1 MAMKMIGASIGSCVH
16 NVGLLN
22 FLNLARQNG
31 YETIYVGSAVPIER
45 LVEEIEKHDPDVV
58 AMSYRL
64 GGEALKNLLETLEK
78 TLNER
83 SLLHKTYIFGG
94 TIETANVARKFS
106 FIKKAF
112 DGTEEVDEIVMF
124 LRGEAR
130 KIQKLEVYPQRL
142 GERIKF
148 KSPFPLIRHHIG
160 LQTMEETIAEVEK
173 LAESQLLDVISI
185 APDQN
190 CQQFFF
196 EPEKMDPKQDGAG
209 GAPIRTRED
218 FVKLYEA
225 SRRGNYP
232 LVRCYAGTT
241 HMVEFSKLLKET
253 INNAWAAIPIM
264 WYSDLDR
271 RSNRPLLEAM
281 KENMEAIRWNALN
294 NVPVEVTDSH
304 QWALRLAHD
313 AVEVATAYLATFV
326 AKKLGVKEYVQQF
339 MLETPS
345 GLSPRADIAKM
356 IAKRELV
363 ESLSDEGFTVYRMIR
378 TGLMS
383 MPADLDS
390 AKGQIG
396 VSMFYGMALEPHI
409 VHVVAYCES
418 ERRATSK
425 EIIESVKI
433 ARRAVNVALR
443 GCADPLADPW
453 IRSEKERIKEE
464 AMQIIEAIKSL
475 GDGSDDSLLDP
486 QVLFEA
492 VKIGILDAPALKGF
506 SVARGEVRTALVDGQ
521 CRCVDEEGKVIS
533 EKQRLMAI
541 MGRLSR

>member
-1 MAMKMIGASIGSCVH
+1 MKMIGASIGSCVH

-31 YETIYVGSAVPIER
+31 YETLYIGSAVPVEK

-64 GGEALKNLLETLEK
+64 GAEALKNLLETLERLLK
-78 TLNER
+78 ER
-83 SLLHKTYIFGG
+83 DLLRKTYIFGG
-94 TIETANVARKFS
+94 TVETANVARTFS
-106 FIKKAF
+106 FISKAF

-130 KIQKLEVYPQRL
+130 KLQKMEVYPQKL

-160 LQTMEETIAEVEK
+160 LQTLEETIREIEK
-173 LAESQLLDVISI
+173 MADSQLLDVISI

-209 GAPIRTRED
+209 GAPIRTKED
-218 FVKLYEA
+218 FVKLYQA

-232 LVRCYAGTT
+232 LVRCYAGTR

-253 INNAWAAIPIM
+253 LNNAWAAIPVM

-271 RSNRPLLEAM
+271 RSDRPLLEAI
-281 KENMEAIRWNALN
+281 KENMEAIRWNGEN
-294 NVPVEVTDSH
+294 DVPVEVTDSH

-339 MLETPS
+339 MLETPL

-363 ESLSDEGFTVYRMIR
+363 ESLADENFRVYRMIR

-383 MPADLDS
+383 MPADLDA

-418 ERRATSK
+418 VKRATAK

-433 ARRAVNVALR
+433 ARRAINVALR
-443 GCADPLADPW
+443 SFPDPLADPW
-453 IRSEKERIKEE
+453 IKGEKERIKEE
-464 AMQIIEAIKSL
+464 ALQIIDAIKSI
-475 GDGSDDSLLDP
+475 GGGSDEELLNP
-486 QVLFEA
+486 EILFEA

-506 SVARGEVRTALVDGQ
+506 SVAKGEVKTAIVDGQ
-521 CRCVDEEGKVIS
+521 CRCVDENGRVMT
-533 EKQRLMAI
+533 EKERLAKI
-541 MGRLSR
+541 LVRSRG